1 MVMQPQ
7 TPQTQFDVEP
17 LVVADTGFAFLR
29 QGEIVVPVPGS
40 EALLTSIREG
50 GGLVLEFPVEVEVR
64 LVNACDPEEHA
75 DVALQRLLHAL
86 EGLG

>member
-1 MVMQPQ
+1 MQPQ
-7 TPQTQFDVEP
+7 SPQPQLDIEP

-40 EALLTSIREG
+40 EALLTSIRDG
-50 GGLVLEFPVEVEVR
+50 GGLVLEFPIEVEVR
-64 LVNACDPEEHA
+64 LIHACDPEEHA

-86 EGLG
+86 DGLA